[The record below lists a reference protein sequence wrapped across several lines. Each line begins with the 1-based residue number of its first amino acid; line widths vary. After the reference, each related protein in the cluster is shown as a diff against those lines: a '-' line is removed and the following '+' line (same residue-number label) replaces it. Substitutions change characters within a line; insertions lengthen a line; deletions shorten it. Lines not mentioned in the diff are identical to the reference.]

1 MKIGIA
7 GYGHVGRAYA
17 AVLQNYHETEI
28 IDPKHYDKK
37 ISSDVDA
44 VVICVSTPKGLAGA
58 CNMLHVT
65 DVLEDCP
72 DVPILIKSTISV
84 QGWSYINDKF
94 DKKIAYCP
102 EFLRADKALDDIRQQ
117 EHIMIGGKEVSF
129 WIKLF
134 KEIFPSCPH
143 IITAN
148 PEELIAVK
156 YFRNAFLATKVSFFN
171 QVYDFCKASGIDF
184 DNVRKGV
191 ALDKRINASHTLVTK
206 DRGFGGPCFP
216 KDVEAIRCSAL
227 YYEVDLSIIAEIIK
241 YNKDI
246 KNDIDEK

>member
-148 PEELIAVK
+148 PEELLMGVVVK
-156 YFRNAFLATKVSFFN
+156 VEKAT
-171 QVYDFCKASGIDF
+171 
-184 DNVRKGV
+184 
-191 ALDKRINASHTLVTK
+191 
-206 DRGFGGPCFP
+206 
-216 KDVEAIRCSAL
+216 
-227 YYEVDLSIIAEIIK
+227 
-241 YNKDI
+241 YNKVQWINFSDDRITI
-246 KNDIDEK
+246 KWFKTGEIEKLPSCYIKIISNIPND